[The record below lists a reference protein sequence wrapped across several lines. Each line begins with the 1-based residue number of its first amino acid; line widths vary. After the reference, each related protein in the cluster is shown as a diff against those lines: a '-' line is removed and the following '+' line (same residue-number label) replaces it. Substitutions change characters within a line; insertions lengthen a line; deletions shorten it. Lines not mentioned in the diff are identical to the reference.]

1 MFGFD
6 RFKSPKFSRAM
17 SYYQHR
23 MLPRKQQPHEVAL
36 AVAIGVWIGVMPTI
50 GVAILLTLPVCH
62 FMKLPKIPAIL
73 GSMVANPLTQFT
85 IFYPS
90 GYFLGKVLLPPKT
103 DFDFLK
109 RFGELSWS
117 NFGEIAMQFLGEAKD
132 HFFAFLIGM
141 VIVSTFWGVLF
152 YFGTYSMMN
161 RKLNKLNSQA

>member
-1 MFGFD
+1 
-6 RFKSPKFSRAM
+6 M
-17 SYYQHR
+17 SYYHHR

-62 FMKLPKIPAIL
+62 LMKLPKIPAVL

-85 IFYPS
+85 VFYPS
-90 GYFLGKVLLPPKT
+90 GYFLGKILLPPKT
-103 DFDFLK
+103 EFDFLK
-109 RFGELSWS
+109 RFGELSWA

-141 VIVSTFWGVLF
+141 VIVATFWGVLF
-152 YFGTYSMMN
+152 YFGTYSMMS
-161 RKLNKLNSQA
+161 RKLNKLNSKV